1 VKNKS
6 KRIIFRVELPLYK
19 FLKDFSIAQNQT
31 ISETIRNILIYFQMG
46 LLSGEFKK
54 SFSELK
60 KEYLRI
66 KKQKSK

>member
-1 VKNKS
+1 MKNKS